1 MSTPHRN
8 FGKTFDNAIVL
19 QQKKRESQERERNAR
34 DFFGRIHGVWP
45 ELTQEQLDNRPPS
58 NLNVVVTP
66 PLKFDKNMFKN
77 RLPPQSF
84 VVKDIDYLLNELE
97 FLVGNMEG
105 TTSSATSDSSLEPF
119 SIVTKP
125 KRVAKPKVSKVGAT
139 GVVDKAAKCVSKL
152 IAKRVSEAKANETE
166 PIAKRQVKL
175 VKQFDSGGDPRC
187 KKNSV
192 PCDRKNCSEQ
202 VFHSPSGSEMYD
214 DFV

>member
-34 DFFGRIHGVWP
+34 DLFGRIHGVWP

-84 VVKDIDYLLNELE
+84 VVKDIDYLQLFCWMFIFCIRAIDFYN
-97 FLVGNMEG
+97 
-105 TTSSATSDSSLEPF
+105 
-119 SIVTKP
+119 
-125 KRVAKPKVSKVGAT
+125 
-139 GVVDKAAKCVSKL
+139 
-152 IAKRVSEAKANETE
+152 
-166 PIAKRQVKL
+166 
-175 VKQFDSGGDPRC
+175 
-187 KKNSV
+187 
-192 PCDRKNCSEQ
+192 
-202 VFHSPSGSEMYD
+202 D
-214 DFV
+214 DNYSFFF